1 MVNQASKVESRPRAA
16 RGAQDEHEIALRS
29 VAGAFVVAATA
40 LASAIGFLDATVVN
54 VAVPAIGKELHA
66 DVSSLQWMV
75 TSYLVT
81 VAALLIVAG
90 SLSDRFGRKRMLMV
104 GLSVTF
110 VASIGCA
117 LAPSAD
123 VLVVFRIVQGV
134 GGALLVPSSLA
145 LLNATLRPGD
155 RARGIGIW
163 AALST
168 LGSTVGPY
176 VGGWLVDNASWHWLF
191 LLNLPL
197 VLVGLLL
204 LLKVP
209 ESRNPAAQGK
219 IDWIGSALAA
229 IGLGG
234 LVYALTDGASNG
246 WNRPVVLIVGA
257 AAIVCLVALIPFER
271 SRANPMLQLRLFQS
285 RQFNAIN
292 GTTLLFYGALTG
304 AGYLTVLRL
313 QLQLDYSATAAG
325 ATYIPTSIVFL
336 IISPISGWLVA
347 RFGPRWL
354 MAAGIFAVAL
364 AFLWL
369 SMLGPGSSYLGGV
382 LPGVLLQGLGT
393 GLAVAPLTATVLGA
407 VKSAD
412 LGEASAIN
420 DAVSRLGG
428 VIAIA
433 LLPALAGAT
442 GNLTLADTLEGS
454 FAPGMVVAAL
464 LCVAAAILTI
474 VFVSNSTARA
484 PEHAKQPVPAES
496 AGDRGKP

>member
-1 MVNQASKVESRPRAA
+1 MVNPAS
-16 RGAQDEHEIALRS
+16 QDETPPSAPDGARDEHQIALRS
-29 VAGAFVVAATA
+29 VAGVFVVAATV

-54 VAVPAIGKELHA
+54 VAVPAIGKELKA
-66 DVSSLQWMV
+66 DVPSLQWMV

-90 SLSDRFGRKRMLMV
+90 SLADRFGRKRILMI

-110 VASIGCA
+110 VASILCA
-117 LAPSAD
+117 ISPNAD
-123 VLVVFRIVQGV
+123 VLVVFRILQGV

-163 AALST
+163 VGLAT
-168 LGSTVGPY
+168 LGSTVGPS

-191 LLNLPL
+191 LLNVPL

-246 WNRPVVLIVGA
+246 WNSPVVLVVGA
-257 AAIVCLVALIPFER
+257 VAIACLVALIPFER
-271 SRANPMLQLRLFQS
+271 SRANPMLQLRLFRS
-285 RQFNAIN
+285 KQFNAIN
-292 GTTLLFYGALTG
+292 GTTLLFYGALAG
-304 AGYLTVLRL
+304 ASYLTVLRL

-325 ATYIPTSIVFL
+325 SVFIPTSIVL
-336 IISPISGWLVA
+336 LTVSPISGWLVA

-354 MAAGIFAVAL
+354 MAVGILTVAVS
-364 AFLWL
+364 FIWL
-369 SMLGPGSSYLGGV
+369 SFLAPGSSYLLGV
-382 LPGVLLQGLGT
+382 LPGTLVEGLGA

-407 VKSAD
+407 VRSAD

-464 LCVAAAILTI
+464 LCVAAAIITI
-474 VFVSNSTARA
+474 LFVSNSTARA
-484 PEHAKQPVPAES
+484 PEHAKQPIPVE
-496 AGDRGKP
+496 